1 MTERPT
7 LESYI
12 VRIYRVDTENSRNIT
27 GLVEATDGS
36 GKREPFTDI
45 EELGAILS
53 CAVNAPRK
61 GRKKR
66 LRSSGLD

>member
-12 VRIYRVDTENSRNIT
+12 VRIYRVDTEDPRKIA
-27 GLVEATDGS
+27 GMVEPTDGS
-36 GKREPFTDI
+36 GKREPFTDL
-45 EELGAILS
+45 EELGAILGGRGKGT
-53 CAVNAPRK
+53 RK

-66 LRSSGLD
+66 PRSGGLD